1 MLVNHQTK
9 ETTMKNK
16 KLTSDEIRAEAAAVR
31 KEINGLKS
39 ALRKLR
45 DKAKKTATRA
55 WKLNEELDKQ
65 YKPGINKYD
74 TKQKWLSKI
83 ITDLDYWQDADYDI
97 DNVIRTW

>member
-1 MLVNHQTK
+1 
-9 ETTMKNK
+9 MKNN

-39 ALRKLR
+39 ALRKIR
-45 DKAKKTATRA
+45 DKAKKTAIRA

-65 YKPGINKYD
+65 YKPGVSKYD
-74 TKQKWLSKI
+74 TKQKWLSRI
-83 ITDLDYWQDADYDI
+83 INDLDYWQDADYDI